1 MLLKLKKYKIYMTF
15 FFFLQFLFPDLVQL
29 ENLGS
34 SRIFKQQ
41 LASCNGCVVNKD
53 AKAA

>member
-1 MLLKLKKYKIYMTF
+1 MLLKLKKYKIYMT

-41 LASCNGCVVNKD
+41 LASCNGCVVNED
-53 AKAA
+53 AKTA